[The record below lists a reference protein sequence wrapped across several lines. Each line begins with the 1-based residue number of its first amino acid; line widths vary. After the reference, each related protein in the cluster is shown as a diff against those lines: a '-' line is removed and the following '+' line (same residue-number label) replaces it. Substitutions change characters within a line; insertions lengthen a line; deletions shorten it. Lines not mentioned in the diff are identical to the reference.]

1 MPLVTNLTLT
11 PDEKRVSGGKKMRNV
26 SYIQSLTAAR
36 NSWLLTTVSSDLQR
50 RDVILSVSNVTGQDS
65 LAEEDRPED
74 VQGD

>member
-26 SYIQSLTAAR
+26 SYSQSSTAAG

-50 RDVILSVSNVTGQDS
+50 LDGILSVSNVTGQDS

-74 VQGD
+74 VQGN

>member
-11 PDEKRVSGGKKMRNV
+11 PDEKRVSGKKMRNV
-26 SYIQSLTAAR
+26 SYIQSSTAAR

-50 RDVILSVSNVTGQDS
+50 LDGILSVSNVTGQDS